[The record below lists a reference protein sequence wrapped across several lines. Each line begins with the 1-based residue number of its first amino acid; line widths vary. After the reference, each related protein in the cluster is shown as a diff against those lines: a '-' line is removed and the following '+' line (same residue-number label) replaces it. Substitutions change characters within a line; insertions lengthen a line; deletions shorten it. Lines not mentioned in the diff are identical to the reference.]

1 MSKIR
6 AKNEAGMLAD
16 SIAELSVEI
25 DRYTEENLCL
35 NGEQERIAAEMDLA
49 RDIQAGNLPTAFP
62 DRKDVQLAASMVPA
76 KKVGGDFYDF
86 FFIDDDHLGLVIA
99 DVSGK
104 GVPAAMFMMRS
115 KDLIKNYAMTGL
127 SPAQVLNS
135 TNDRLCENNGNMMFV
150 SVWFGILDVR
160 TGHVVASNGGHE
172 YPILRQPGGSFEA
185 FKDDHGM
192 VLGAMDGLEYTE
204 YALDIVPGGAL
215 FVYTD
220 GAPEANDAQE
230 QMFGME
236 RMLAALNQEPDAA
249 PQTLLQ
255 NMRAAIDR
263 FAGDAPQFDDLTM
276 LCVKRMNEIGE
287 AAP

>member
-25 DRYTEENLCL
+25 DRYTEENLRL

-49 RDIQAGNLPTAFP
+49 RDIQADNLPTAFP
-62 DRKDVQLAASMVPA
+62 DRKDIQLAASMVPA

-172 YPILRQPGGSFEA
+172 YPILPQPGGDFEA

-220 GAPEANDAQE
+220 GAPETNDTQE

-263 FAGDAPQFDDLTM
+263 FAGYAPQFDDLTM
-276 LCVKRMNEIGE
+276 LCVKRMNEEGKV
-287 AAP
+287 AP